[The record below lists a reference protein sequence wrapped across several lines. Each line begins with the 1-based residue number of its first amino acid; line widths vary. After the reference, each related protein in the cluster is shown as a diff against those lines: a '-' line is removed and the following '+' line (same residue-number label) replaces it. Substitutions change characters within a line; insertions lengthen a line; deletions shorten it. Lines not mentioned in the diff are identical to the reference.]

1 MLKTA
6 QDSEKNMTNDK
17 VDISFEFLLKQLI
30 LCSNQDSVFWSKL

>member
-17 VDISFEFLLKQLI
+17 VDILFEFLLKQFMFKSGFCI
-30 LCSNQDSVFWSKL
+30 LE

>member
-17 VDISFEFLLKQLI
+17 ADISFEFYWNN